1 MGIELDFSQV
11 GQVGILVRNLETA
24 MEWYWQT
31 LGIGP
36 WKVYTNSAPPLT
48 CSYRGHSTS
57 YKMRVALG
65 QSGPLVFELLEHVEG
80 DCVHRDFLASGRI
93 GLEHLGIY
101 VPDLD
106 AALAELESRGI
117 KVLQAATGIG
127 VRGDGRYAFLDT
139 EATTGVMWELIQTP
153 AERFPPEKVYP

>member
-1 MGIELDFSQV
+1 MALDLDFSRV
-11 GQVGILVRNLETA
+11 GQVGILVPRLETA
-24 MEWYWQT
+24 MEWYWQK

-36 WKVYTNSAPPLT
+36 WKVYSNSAPPLKCFYRGQPT
-48 CSYRGHSTS
+48 SYR
-57 YKMRVALG
+57 MRVALG

-80 DCVHRDFLASGRI
+80 DCVHKDFLASGRQ

-106 AALAELESRGI
+106 AALAELEPKGI
-117 KVLQAATGIG
+117 EVLQTATGIG

-139 EATTGVMWELIQTP
+139 EPATGVMWELIQTP
-153 AERFPPEKVYP
+153 SERVQSERVYP